1 MPYYVELS
9 TPTHNYSSILSWQ
22 NSNLISYRLFN
33 NEDLI
38 SNGSGLFQYGPSSG
52 FSVNL
57 TEIYPKH
64 MGQMDIGC
72 DGNLSIHARECLG
85 GEWRIRLE
93 RLPDWR
99 DVRLDV
105 KVIQTFLFFKEDFH
119 FHLHYALHPR
129 SFNLNWTKDDR
140 SIVRCA
146 FAHGDAHL
154 NHLLQINTSL
164 IEFDYHT
171 RVIGLTEFFLSMH
184 LSLSVGLLCRSCQR
198 QLSIFC
204 SSEWV
209 VLLADQLECKQL

>member
-22 NSNLISYRLFN
+22 NSSIISYRLFN

-38 SNGSGLFQYGPSSG
+38 SNGSGLFQYGSSSG
-52 FSVNL
+52 LSVNL

-64 MGQMDIGC
+64 MGQIDIAY

-85 GEWRIRLE
+85 GEWRMRLE

-99 DVRLDV
+99 HVRIDV
-105 KVIQTFLFFKEDFH
+105 KVTQTFLFFKEDFH
-119 FHLHYALHPR
+119 FHLHYDLHQR
-129 SFNLNWTKDDR
+129 SFNLTWSKDDR

-146 FAHGDAHL
+146 LAHGDAHL

-164 IEFDYHT
+164 FEFDYHT
-171 RVIGLTEFFLSMH
+171 RVIRLTKMTRVFSIYAS
-184 LSLSVGLLCRSCQR
+184 LSL
-198 QLSIFC
+198 
-204 SSEWV
+204 
-209 VLLADQLECKQL
+209 